1 MLDHHRPGLTS
12 GYIAVSLFFLIFV
25 LGGDAARPRQAKEE
39 CLDDQPLAGGATGQ
53 RLRQP
58 VLPEETEDGQGAQM
72 VQRTETLFW
81 SLSSDSFF

>member
-1 MLDHHRPGLTS
+1 MATLQCL
-12 GYIAVSLFFLIFV
+12 YLIFFMFV

-58 VLPEETEDGQGAQM
+58 ILPEEAEDGQGAQL
-72 VQRTETLFW
+72 VQRTRTFFL